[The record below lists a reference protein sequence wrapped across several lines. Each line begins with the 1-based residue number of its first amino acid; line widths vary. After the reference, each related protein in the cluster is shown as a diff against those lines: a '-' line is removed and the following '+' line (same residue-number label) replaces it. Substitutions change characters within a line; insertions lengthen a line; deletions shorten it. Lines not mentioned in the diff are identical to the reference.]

1 MPKITTVNST
11 EESILQITLFF
22 FSCVTLK
29 DLLRSNS
36 ILSLKFLNGNMEISL
51 AMPKSSFGD
60 NHGLHLEPTTDI
72 QIQLTSCES
81 LYEQFNL
88 FYLFVK
94 HRHNN

>member
-36 ILSLKFLNGNMEISL
+36 ILSLKFLKGNMEISL

-60 NHGLHLEPTTDI
+60 KCIVSWPTLGAYCQHSDSTH
-72 QIQLTSCES
+72 S
-81 LYEQFNL
+81 L
-88 FYLFVK
+88 
-94 HRHNN
+94 